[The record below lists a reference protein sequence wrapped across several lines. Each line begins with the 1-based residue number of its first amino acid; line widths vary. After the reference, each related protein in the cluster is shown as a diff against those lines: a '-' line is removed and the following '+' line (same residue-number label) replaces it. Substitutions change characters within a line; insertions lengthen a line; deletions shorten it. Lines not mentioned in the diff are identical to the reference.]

1 MSLLR
6 RSLGQLGSLTQLRG
20 FANLVP
26 MVVESSRHGERAF
39 DIYSRLLRERIIM
52 VTGPINDDVA
62 NLIVAQLL
70 FLESENPEKQISM
83 YINSPGGVVSSGL
96 AIYDTMQY
104 IRSPISTLCMGQAA
118 SMASLLLCAG
128 ERGKRMCLPHAR
140 IMLHQPSGGFSG
152 QVSDIAIHAQE
163 ILRMRSTLNEIYAS
177 HTGQPVDVIESTLER
192 DHFKG
197 PEESKEFGLIDQVVS
212 KRETQLPGAGLWT

>member
-1 MSLLR
+1 MLR
-6 RSLGQLGSLTQLRG
+6 RTLGQLGSLAQLRG

-52 VTGPINDDVA
+52 VNGPINDDVA

-83 YINSPGGVVSSGL
+83 YINSPGGVVSAGL

-128 ERGKRMCLPHAR
+128 EKGKRMCLPHAR

-163 ILRMRSTLNEIYAS
+163 ILRMRSSLNEIYAS

-197 PEESKEFGLIDQVVS
+197 PEESKDFGLIDQVVS
-212 KRETQLPGAGLWT
+212 KRETQMPGAGLWT

>member
-1 MSLLR
+1 
-6 RSLGQLGSLTQLRG
+6 
-20 FANLVP
+20 
-26 MVVESSRHGERAF
+26 
-39 DIYSRLLRERIIM
+39 
-52 VTGPINDDVA
+52 
-62 NLIVAQLL
+62 
-70 FLESENPEKQISM
+70 M